1 MGGIPWT
8 TEEDQLL
15 RKCIE
20 KNGEGKWH
28 QIPHLAG
35 LNRCRKSCRLR
46 WLNYLRPNIKRGS
59 FEQEE
64 VELIIKLQRLLGNRW
79 SLVAARLPGRTG
91 NDVKNYWNCHLSKK
105 LNAQEPHDDHQKI
118 NHARNNNVK
127 VRRPQPSKHGSS
139 NSKRPMISGTL
150 EDQTCQVMEESIR
163 SSMAMLCNT
172 DKDQVHI
179 GEMIEREDSNNPC
192 VEEEHE
198 GNSDFMGD
206 LGMVGFDQFE
216 QVIEQYDQDVNNNN
230 NNNNNNNRWEW
241 DDSILDMDI
250 WISDS

>member
-20 KNGEGKWH
+20 KYGEGKWH
-28 QIPHLAG
+28 RIPHLAG

-105 LNAQEPHDDHQKI
+105 INAQETYGDHQKI
-118 NHARNNNVK
+118 NHARNNTVQ
-127 VRRPQPSKHGSS
+127 VIRRQPSKYASS
-139 NSKRPMISGTL
+139 NSKRPMISSTL
-150 EDQTCQVMEESIR
+150 EDQTCQALEESSR
-163 SSMAMLCNT
+163 ASVAMLCNI
-172 DKDQVHI
+172 DKDQGQISQIV
-179 GEMIEREDSNNPC
+179 EREDSNNLC

-198 GNSDFMGD
+198 GNNDFMGD
-206 LGMVGFDQFE
+206 LGMVDLDQFE
-216 QVIEQYDQDVNNNN
+216 QVIEQYDQEVNNKNKK
-230 NNNNNNNRWEW
+230 WEW
-241 DDSILDMDI
+241 DDSILDMDL
-250 WISDS
+250 WVTDSS

>member
-8 TEEDQLL
+8 AEEDQLL

-64 VELIIKLQRLLGNRW
+64 VELIIKLQRLLGNKW

-118 NHARNNNVK
+118 NHASNVQ
-127 VRRPQPSKHGSS
+127 VIRPQPSKYASS
-139 NSKRPMISGTL
+139 NSKRPMISSTL
-150 EDQTCQVMEESIR
+150 EDQPCQALEESNR
-163 SSMAMLCNT
+163 SSKAILCSI
-172 DKDQVHI
+172 DRDQGQI
-179 GEMIEREDSNNPC
+179 GQIVEREDSNNPC
-192 VEEEHE
+192 VKEEQE
-198 GNSDFMGD
+198 GNNDFIGD
-206 LGMVGFDQFE
+206 FGMVDLDQFE
-216 QVIEQYDQDVNNNN
+216 QVIEQYDQEVNNNN
-230 NNNNNNNRWEW
+230 NKWEW
-241 DDSILDMDI
+241 DDSILDMDL
-250 WISDS
+250 WISDSS